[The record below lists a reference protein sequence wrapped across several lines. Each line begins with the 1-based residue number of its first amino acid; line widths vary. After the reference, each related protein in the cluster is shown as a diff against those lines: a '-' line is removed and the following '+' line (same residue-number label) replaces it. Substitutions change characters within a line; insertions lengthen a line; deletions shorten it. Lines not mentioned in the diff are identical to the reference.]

1 LGVVKQTN
9 NTHPKK
15 FLPDANPGKKNVG
28 WRQSEVLE
36 RRYIAMSLGEKL
48 RNLRL
53 KTKKTLSEQSKLLKV
68 SMNSVYRWEHDL
80 AMPRKPM
87 LRTMAD
93 HYGVP
98 LDWLLSE
105 SATASLIS
113 EIEQNLLGMFR
124 KLPDNSRY
132 KVLGYVERM
141 CVEEYGIETQFEY
154 YDH

>member
-1 LGVVKQTN
+1 VRI
-9 NTHPKK
+9 
-15 FLPDANPGKKNVG
+15 
-28 WRQSEVLE
+28 RQSQKEE
-36 RRYIAMSLGEKL
+36 KAMSLGEKL

-53 KTKKTLSEQSKLLKV
+53 KTKKTLSEQSKILKV

-80 AMPRKPM
+80 AVPRKPM

-93 HYGVP
+93 YYGVP

-105 SATASLIS
+105 SASASLVS
-113 EIEQNLLGMFR
+113 EIEQSLLGMFR

-141 CVEEYGIETQFEY
+141 YIEEYGAEVQY
-154 YDH
+154 